1 MLKRTAA
8 RARPS
13 VDRMAIS
20 WCGYQRACEPYLG
33 PRTSTRKRRG
43 LERNVLLTTWKP
55 RSRENAG
62 ASDPCAVK
70 ADVPRP
76 TANRRPRTDLTRRQ
90 RPASRPMLVP
100 SKYQPPLSPPFQQAQ
115 GSNND
120 GWTLVAGEWRNRR
133 QGTRCS
139 PSGNGRSTSSSA
151 SMCCL
156 QVFFFAYF
164 YSYAYYLVCLDK
176 TVLQVSSAGIPASDK

>member
-1 MLKRTAA
+1 VSHTIDHEGQPEKGEDSSTTYSSLPGNHDGAA
-8 RARPS
+8 LSA
-13 VDRMAIS
+13 
-20 WCGYQRACEPYLG
+20 
-33 PRTSTRKRRG
+33 
-43 LERNVLLTTWKP
+43 
-55 RSRENAG
+55 SRENAG